1 MTLFD
6 DNTHMAEAIE
16 RPDTGAKATTTGHP
30 QGFSSKLGGWALIAA
45 AVLLVIEFSFDQFL
59 VNAQAYEGP
68 AALLT
73 VVTNPLWVPWRLV
86 FVAGPVALSVGLVAV
101 AIELYRANETFLAG
115 LAGSVLGVSVVLYVL
130 EFVIAAIAAPSLFL
144 RPRGTGLSQAE
155 VQHLLMGYQ
164 SIGIGLLAL
173 ATILL
178 GIGILVVCIGLYRTE
193 RVRSG
198 LALAGLV
205 AGAIVIWSGF
215 GRLGPVGLN
224 GIVALIAFA
233 LVLAWLV
240 VLGGHL
246 LRPNVTAG

>member
-1 MTLFD
+1 MLSD
-6 DNTHMAEAIE
+6 DMTHMAEAVE
-16 RPDTGAKATTTGHP
+16 QSDTGANTTTTGHP
-30 QGFSSKLGGWALIAA
+30 RRYTSKLGGWAFIAA
-45 AVLLVIEFSFDQFL
+45 AVFLVIEFVFDRFV
-59 VNAQAYEGP
+59 VNAEAYEGP

-86 FVAGPVALSVGLVAV
+86 FVAGPVALTFGLAAVAV
-101 AIELYRANETFLAG
+101 ELYRADETLLAG
-115 LAGSVLGVSVVLYVL
+115 LAGSVLGVSVVLYVV

-178 GIGILVVCIGLYRTE
+178 GTGILIVCIGLYRT
-193 RVRSG
+193 RLVRSG

-215 GRLGPVGLN
+215 GQLRLVGLT
-224 GIVALIAFA
+224 GIVGLIAFA
-233 LVLAWLV
+233 IVLAWLV
-240 VLGGHL
+240 VFGGRL
-246 LRPNVTAG
+246 LRPNASAR